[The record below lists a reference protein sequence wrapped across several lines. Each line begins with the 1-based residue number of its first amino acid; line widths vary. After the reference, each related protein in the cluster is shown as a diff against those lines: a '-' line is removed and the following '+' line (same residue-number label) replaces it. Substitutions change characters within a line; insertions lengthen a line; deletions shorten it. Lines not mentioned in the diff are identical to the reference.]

1 VRFVVGHVKPV
12 LCGKCGKTS
21 KPFAKRDDADPHP
34 ITSGSAM
41 AAVEHALR
49 HGATITGL
57 EKDESADEGG

>member
-1 VRFVVGHVKPV
+1 MSSPSVVENVEKLRSRSRKETTRILILV
-12 LCGKCGKTS
+12 
-21 KPFAKRDDADPHP
+21 
-34 ITSGSAM
+34 TSGSAM

>member
-1 VRFVVGHVKPV
+1 ME
-12 LCGKCGKTS
+12 KTL